1 MTVCVR
7 KVSSAREMKAFIR
20 FPNGLY
26 KGNPCF
32 VPALA
37 IDEKA
42 TFDKKRNGAYEFCES
57 ELFIAYRDGI
67 PAGRVAAIINRKAN
81 ETWGVRQVRFGW
93 IDFIEDFEVAEALVD
108 TVRLWGRERGM
119 DSIAG
124 PLGFTDFDPEG
135 MLVEGF
141 DRLGTMITIYNHPYY
156 PEYLERMGFR
166 KDADWVEYRIRL
178 PESLPE
184 RFSTMSRI
192 ISDKYGVRL
201 RKLTRKEIRKGD
213 YGQKLF
219 RLINETYSELYGYS
233 LLTNRQIDQ
242 YVNQYLSFIDPR
254 MISFVE
260 DGKGELIA
268 AGITIPSLSEALRK
282 SSGRLFPFGW
292 FHLLDALM
300 LRRSDTLDLLL
311 VAVRPEYQGKGL
323 NSIIFSDL
331 IPNLLKMG
339 FKYAES
345 NPELEANTKVRTLWS
360 VFDNEIHKRRRVYIR
375 EIDTGKNQ

>member
-1 MTVCVR
+1 MTVIVR
-7 KVSSAREMKAFIR
+7 KVSSPAEVKAFIQ
-20 FPNGLY
+20 FPNTLY
-26 KGNPCF
+26 KGDPYF

-42 TFDKKRNGAYEFCES
+42 TFDRKRNGAYEFCDS
-57 ELFIAYRDGI
+57 ELFMAYRDGR
-67 PAGRVAAIINRKAN
+67 PVGRVAAIINRKAN

-93 IDFIEDFEVAEALVD
+93 IDFTEDFEVAEALVD
-108 TVRLWGRERGM
+108 AVRSWGRERGM

-141 DRLGTMITIYNHPYY
+141 DRLGTMITIYNRPYY
-156 PEYLERMGFR
+156 PEYLERMGFV
-166 KDADWVEYRIRL
+166 KDADWVEYRITL
-178 PESLPE
+178 PDRLPE

-192 ISDKYGVRL
+192 IAEKYGVHL
-201 RKLTRKEIRKGD
+201 RKLTRKEMRKGD

-233 LLTNRQIDQ
+233 LLSNRQIDQ
-242 YVNQYLSFIDPR
+242 YVNQYLDFIDPR

-260 DGKGELIA
+260 DSGGNLVA
-268 AGITIPSLSEALRK
+268 AGITIPSLSEALQK
-282 SSGRLFPFGW
+282 SSGKLLPFGW
-292 FHLLDALM
+292 FHLLKALM
-300 LRRSDTLDLLL
+300 FRRPDTLDLLL

-331 IPNLLKMG
+331 IPHLLKMG

-345 NPELEANTKVRTLWS
+345 NPELETNTKVRTLWS
-360 VFDNEIHKRRRVYIR
+360 VFDNEIHKRRRVYTR
-375 EIDTGKNQ
+375 AIDQ